1 MMATLV
7 STPDLTENQPAP
19 RRFEPRDLMD
29 ENGRLLKLLYTT
41 KEAAYILGVD
51 EKSIYRLI
59 NRDLL
64 KTNPAFRIMLIHRAS
79 LEAFAKMT
87 L

>member
-1 MMATLV
+1 M
-7 STPDLTENQPAP
+7 LTIEEIKPTNISETKP
-19 RRFEPRDLMD
+19 RRFDPRDLMD

-59 NRDLL
+59 KRGLL
-64 KTNPAFRIMLIHRAS
+64 KTNPAFRIMLILRAS